1 MLEGAVSTRPAVGLL
16 QLAADSEMDPFI
28 EDGKPNVFVVVT
40 GRGSTIGDMVGPD
53 RFAVVC
59 ILTCA
64 IACHCN
70 KQIIMRRALC
80 MSNDGTDI
88 NNTSF
93 LLLDQGHKNI
103 HKSHASAHVLL
114 PN

>member
-1 MLEGAVSTRPAVGLL
+1 MAVGLL

-28 EDGKPNVFVVVT
+28 VDGRPSVFVVVT

-64 IACHCN
+64 ITCHCN
-70 KQIIMRRALC
+70 KQIIMSRALC
-80 MSNDGTDI
+80 I
-88 NNTSF
+88 
-93 LLLDQGHKNI
+93 LKVKLK
-103 HKSHASAHVLL
+103 
-114 PN
+114 